1 MTVNFYREEQVSGD
15 EVFRLSCRNT
25 NHKQEL
31 KGLLNFMR
39 IQPKSLQQRTLLY
52 AILPTFIL
60 LITLSLI
67 GFLLARNVLID
78 QWGETIISKLGRSAD
93 LIEAQLI
100 EPKKLLM
107 LLQNDDNSLVNR
119 QLINT
124 IADQI
129 GEFDIVDDVIV
140 DWPERA
146 ATKGPWAA
154 DYEVLPDHG
163 KQRFQLRRFDIGSP
177 RYDERVKNRTIS
189 LISEFKG
196 MDDEIVGTIEVIIS
210 FDDLLDHIVNAP
222 WWTTNKAYL
231 LDGSHNVLITT
242 GDKTDLEDNYPM
254 RRYGTVNDLEQA
266 TIRAIE
272 SKNSGTVLG
281 PGIPPEEISGFYRLD
296 QVPWTLVVTAPGKKV
311 LEPIITLLRYYI
323 ISLALCIGL
332 ILIFMRM
339 SMSRVTE
346 GIKQVSRA
354 SNDLASGNF
363 GPPLEV
369 ITRDEIGELTENF
382 NKMSG
387 QLKQRLELK
396 KNIDLARE
404 VQQSLLPQ
412 KGLKVNG
419 IDISGAAIYCDETGG
434 DYFDILEFGQ
444 RNDKIGIVVG
454 DVVGHGVGAALLMT
468 TVRALVRSSFQQS
481 GTIEEMMD
489 NVNRLLYQDT
499 VASGSFVTLFYLE
512 IDRKAKSLRW
522 VRAGHDPAFVINC
535 RTNEYS
541 ELRGEGVALGVDL
554 DYKFT
559 CNELLLS
566 EDPQAILLCSDGI
579 FEATNE
585 AGEPFG
591 KQRVYELLQGV
602 TKLESEKAVNRI
614 IGEIQSFVKAAPIND
629 DITIVFLRIS

>member
-1 MTVNFYREEQVSGD
+1 M
-15 EVFRLSCRNT
+15 
-25 NHKQEL
+25 
-31 KGLLNFMR
+31 LNFMR
-39 IQPKSLQQRTLLY
+39 IQPKSLQQRTLFY

-93 LIEAQLI
+93 LIETKLI

-119 QLINT
+119 QLINK

-129 GEFDIVDDVIV
+129 GEFDIVDDVLV

-146 ATKGPWAA
+146 TSKRPMTKP
-154 DYEVLPDHG
+154 YEVLPDHG
-163 KQRFQLRRFDIGSP
+163 EQRFKLRRFDISSP

-210 FDDLLDHIVNAP
+210 FDDLLDHIVNAS

-242 GDKTDLEDNYPM
+242 GDRTDLEDNYPM

-266 TIRAIE
+266 TIRALE

-281 PGIPPEEISGFYRLD
+281 PGIPPEEINGFYRLD

-311 LEPIITLLRYYI
+311 LKPIITLLRYYI

-346 GIKQVSRA
+346 GIKQISRA

-363 GPPLEV
+363 GPPLEA

-382 NKMSG
+382 NKMAV

-434 DYFDILEFGQ
+434 DYFDILEIGQ
-444 RNDKIGIVVG
+444 RNDKIGVVVG

-489 NVNRLLYQDT
+489 NVNKLLYQDT
-499 VASGSFVTLFYLE
+499 AASGSFVTLFYLE
-512 IDRKAKSLRW
+512 IDQTAKSLRW

-535 RTNEYS
+535 RTNAYS

-554 DYKFT
+554 DWKFT

-566 EDPQAILLCSDGI
+566 EDPQAILICSDGI

-591 KQRVYELLQGV
+591 KQRVHELLQGI
-602 TKLESEKAVNRI
+602 TKLESENAVNRI
-614 IGEIQSFVKAAPIND
+614 IGKIQSFVKAAPIND
-629 DITIVFLRIS
+629 DITIVVLRIS

>member
-1 MTVNFYREEQVSGD
+1 M
-15 EVFRLSCRNT
+15 
-25 NHKQEL
+25 
-31 KGLLNFMR
+31 LNLMR
-39 IQPKSLQQRTLLY
+39 IQPKSLQQRAFLY

-67 GFLLARNVLID
+67 GFLLARNVLIN

-93 LIEAQLI
+93 LIETKLI

-107 LLQNDDNSLVNR
+107 LMQNDHNSSVNR
-119 QLINT
+119 QLINK
-124 IADQI
+124 IATQI
-129 GEFDIVDDVIV
+129 REFDIVDDVVV
-140 DWPERA
+140 DWPERYTSKRSLNTA
-146 ATKGPWAA
+146 
-154 DYEVLPDHG
+154 YEVLPDQG
-163 KQRFQLRRFDIGSP
+163 DRRFQMRRFDISSP
-177 RYDERVKNRTIS
+177 KYDEWVKNRTIS

-210 FDDLLDHIVNAP
+210 FDDLLDHVVNAT

-254 RRYGTVNDLEQA
+254 RRYGTINDLEQA
-266 TIRAIE
+266 TIQAIE

-339 SMSRVTE
+339 SMNRVTE

-369 ITRDEIGELTENF
+369 ITYDEIGELTENF
-382 NKMSG
+382 NKMAG
-387 QLKQRLELK
+387 HLKQRLELK
-396 KNIDLARE
+396 KNIDLAGE

-444 RNDKIGIVVG
+444 RNEKIGVVVG

-481 GTIEEMMD
+481 RTIEDMMN
-489 NVNRLLYQDT
+489 NVNKLLYQDT
-499 VASGSFVTLFYLE
+499 AASGSFVTLFYLE
-512 IDRKAKSLRW
+512 IDQLAKSLRW

-541 ELRGEGVALGVDL
+541 ELIGEGVALGVDL
-554 DYKFT
+554 DWKFT
-559 CNELLLS
+559 CNELLPS
-566 EDPQAILLCSDGI
+566 EDPLVILICSDGI

-585 AGEPFG
+585 SGEPFG
-591 KQRVYELLQGV
+591 KQRVYELLQGI
-602 TKLESEKAVNRI
+602 TTLESEKAVNRI
-614 IGEIQSFVKAAPIND
+614 IGKIQSFVQTATLDD
-629 DITIVFLRIS
+629 DITVAVLRIT